1 MLNFLLEAFKTS
13 RSHAPPETP
22 NNDQRTI
29 SKSWT
34 ESLFVSESTQSD
46 VDVSLWKSLAN
57 VWPGV
62 DVFFASKQIDIKD
75 SGRSGSTIVDADFNS
90 SNGFDVVDKADLY
103 SQADEDKSGTVIL
116 EEENGWFSN
125 WWGSKESTKEKAD

>member
-1 MLNFLLEAFKTS
+1 
-13 RSHAPPETP
+13 
-22 NNDQRTI
+22 
-29 SKSWT
+29 
-34 ESLFVSESTQSD
+34 VSESTQSD